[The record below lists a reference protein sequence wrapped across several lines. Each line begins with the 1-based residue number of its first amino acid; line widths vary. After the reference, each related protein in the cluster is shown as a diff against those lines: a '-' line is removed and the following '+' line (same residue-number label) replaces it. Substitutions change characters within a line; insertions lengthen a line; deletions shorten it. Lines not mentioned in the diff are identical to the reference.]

1 MDGRLSI
8 GARLLAF
15 VFALIVL
22 AGASDAFAQGQSG
35 ILTGTVTDNDGVVP
49 GAMVVATDP
58 ATGLSRSAES
68 NEQGVFRLLALPP
81 GRYGV
86 RVEMPGFKQITLND
100 VLLVSGETRDL
111 GRLVLEVGTLAE
123 ALTVTAEVTPVNTT
137 TGSLQRNITGDQLTM
152 IQVKGRDIFGMMKI
166 LPGISD
172 TTFSRDYASWQSG
185 RGLSINGASSLNK
198 NTTIDGVP
206 VGEEGGDGT
215 THVTPNIDAI
225 GEVTVI
231 TNGYTAENGR
241 QSSGLI
247 RIVTKSGTNQLRG
260 SGWYNARRDEWN
272 ANEYFRKKQGAAKA
286 FFEVNVSGY
295 SIGGPVVIP
304 KLLDSRSSEKKVYFF
319 LSQEFV
325 DDVRPTSVVRTNLP
339 TAAERMGDFSD
350 TRIPNGTVQ
359 PILDPRTGLQFPGNI
374 IPRDRISPMGQRMLN
389 LLPMPNGIINQQAG
403 QQFTSN
409 DAQDVQPIHKRTNF
423 VTRIDAVLSSSQRVS
438 MRAMFDRDDHTRFN
452 RVAPGIGSVN
462 NMFPGD
468 LVTATH
474 TKVLSSSM
482 VHEMTAGFSHN
493 HWGFRVGTGS
503 LEGDDYT
510 DFYRSSIGLDPP
522 RLQPFGEYGDPHL
535 GRVQLD
541 EYPFLPNMT
550 YGGGTRTNLATCAG
564 GYNTSQCPNGYRPSG
579 NDGPLPR
586 RNENYRFTFQDDLS
600 WTKGRHNFKFG
611 FFTERNSKTEPGSN
625 NYAGVYNFGHNADNP
640 LSTGNGFA
648 NALLGVFTTYT
659 ELENRIDRERRH
671 WQTDAYAQDSWR
683 ITPRFTLDYGLRVT
697 HHGAIY
703 EVRDMNAAF
712 DPNLWDRTKAP
723 TLYRPYCRVPAQ
735 GNQPCAAANRA
746 AIDPRTGTIVSQA
759 YAGTTVP
766 GSGSI
771 TNGMFAGGLP
781 GEKPGWYYDMP
792 FLDWGPRVGIAW
804 DVTGD
809 GKTAIRAAG
818 GIFYNFLNQ
827 GQYLVRRLQPPDC
840 AGERRP

>member
-1 MDGRLSI
+1 M
-8 GARLLAF
+8 
-15 VFALIVL
+15 
-22 AGASDAFAQGQSG
+22 
-35 ILTGTVTDNDGVVP
+35 
-49 GAMVVATDP
+49 
-58 ATGLSRSAES
+58 
-68 NEQGVFRLLALPP
+68 
-81 GRYGV
+81 
-86 RVEMPGFKQITLND
+86 
-100 VLLVSGETRDL
+100 
-111 GRLVLEVGTLAE
+111 
-123 ALTVTAEVTPVNTT
+123 
-137 TGSLQRNITGDQLTM
+137 
-152 IQVKGRDIFGMMKI
+152 
-166 LPGISD
+166 
-172 TTFSRDYASWQSG
+172 
-185 RGLSINGASSLNK
+185 
-198 NTTIDGVP
+198 
-206 VGEEGGDGT
+206 
-215 THVTPNIDAI
+215 
-225 GEVTVI
+225 TVI

-272 ANEYFRKKQGAAKA
+272 ANEYFRKKQGAAKP

-304 KLLDSRSSEKKVYFF
+304 KLIDSRSSEKKVYFF

-339 TAAERMGDFSD
+339 TAAERRGDFSD

-359 PILDPRTGLQFPGNI
+359 PIIDPRTGQPFPGNI
-374 IPRDRISPMGQRMLN
+374 IPQDRISPMGQRMLN
-389 LLPMPNGIINQQAG
+389 LLPMPNGILNQQAG
-403 QQFTSN
+403 QQWTSN

-510 DFYRSSIGLDPP
+510 SFYRSSIGLDPP
-522 RLQPFGEYGDPHL
+522 RLQPFGQYGDPHL

-541 EYPFLPNMT
+541 EYPYLPNMT

-564 GYNTSQCPNGYRPSG
+564 GYNTTQCPNGYRPSG

-648 NALLGVFTTYT
+648 NALLGV
-659 ELENRIDRERRH
+659 LHD
-671 WQTDAYAQDSWR
+671 
-683 ITPRFTLDYGLRVT
+683 L
-697 HHGAIY
+697 HGARKPHRSGTPALADRR
-703 EVRDMNAAF
+703 VRAGQLAYHSAIHARLWPSR
-712 DPNLWDRTKAP
+712 DPPRRALRSQRHECGIRSQFVGSEKGPDAVPPVLPGSCSGQSAVRSSQPREQLILSPVKSSRRP
-723 TLYRPYCRVPAQ
+723 TPARQ
-735 GNQPCAAANRA
+735 CPARA
-746 AIDPRTGTIVSQA
+746 ASPTACLLVDYPARSP
-759 YAGTTVP
+759 AGTTTCLSSTGDREWASRGTSQGTAKP
-766 GSGSI
+766 PSARQAGSSI
-771 TNGMFAGGLP
+771 TSSIKAS
-781 GEKPGWYYDMP
+781 
-792 FLDWGPRVGIAW
+792 
-804 DVTGD
+804 TCT
-809 GKTAIRAAG
+809 TAPAR
-818 GIFYNFLNQ
+818 
-827 GQYLVRRLQPPDC
+827 
-840 AGERRP
+840 